1 MYIKSEFKKSIFS
14 VFDVICANKATFNR
28 TEDKVRRIMARQ
40 FYRKVIEDAKKS
52 NSKYPTDPN
61 DSPHYLKNFSTWPA
75 LPIAKF
81 RNNTSTKLKEF
92 Y

>member
-1 MYIKSEFKKSIFS
+1 
-14 VFDVICANKATFNR
+14 
-28 TEDKVRRIMARQ
+28 MAKQ

-52 NSKYPTDPN
+52 KSKYPTE
-61 DSPHYLKNFSTWPA
+61 DSPHYMKNFSTWPS

-92 Y
+92 VNSI